1 LVGLK
6 SEPTKKFSATNKMY
20 SVGTMGK
27 RKIMQADTD
36 PNVFLPSAT
45 RTKILETQTKGQKA
59 CKYRGN

>member
-1 LVGLK
+1 
-6 SEPTKKFSATNKMY
+6 MY

-27 RKIMQADTD
+27 RKITQADTD

-45 RTKILETQTKGQKA
+45 KTKILETQTKGQKA